1 LLRFRVFKI
10 LNGNLRKDQKISLVV
25 IIAITA
31 FVATAATATV
41 FSATPVDAAKPN
53 YCKGNNCVPSQTQ
66 CEKRS
71 PGNSGEAQCD

>member
-1 LLRFRVFKI
+1 MIKM
-10 LNGNLRKDQKISLVV
+10 NQKISLVA
-25 IIAITA
+25 ILAITA
-31 FVATAATATV
+31 FLATAATATV
-41 FSATPVDAAKPN
+41 YSLTPVDAVKPS